1 MWCQCS
7 VDYQIPF
14 DRFDQKIQTST
25 SGGGP
30 CKEREKLERI
40 FRLKIAED
48 LLFMDLVDRTTEP
61 PHSTEIYKK
70 RLAIAKRRF
79 EQNEGGN
86 EQSEEAPAISGT
98 RASIRSRRRQWQGAR
113 WGRVVEFSTAHWRM
127 HFPFCKSFTT
137 FIPNLTVGL

>member
-1 MWCQCS
+1 M
-7 VDYQIPF
+7 
-14 DRFDQKIQTST
+14 
-25 SGGGP
+25 
-30 CKEREKLERI
+30 ERI

-70 RLAIAKRRF
+70 RLAIAKRRL

-98 RASIRSRRRQWQGAR
+98 RASISYPKLDSRIV
-113 WGRVVEFSTAHWRM
+113 GRTTSKIYGIAYRNLVGDGSSSCLA
-127 HFPFCKSFTT
+127 PFL
-137 FIPNLTVGL
+137 P